1 MLQLRITY
9 MSRSV
14 HDQLPLNGSHAM
26 LLMLRVHLMPGNHQ
40 GVHVGDGAAGGQDGV
55 AVGEPDDFPHFCQDG
70 MLHKNEDRSDFVR
83 KHVGVGSCR
92 QPFSGHGD
100 NVKTSGELVEE
111 SWMSYWKRK
120 RTIEIWDTLRNFVW
134 PSF

>member
-1 MLQLRITY
+1 

-70 MLHKNEDRSDFVR
+70 MLHKDENGSDFVR

-100 NVKTSGELVEE
+100 NVKTS
-111 SWMSYWKRK
+111 
-120 RTIEIWDTLRNFVW
+120 
-134 PSF
+134 